1 MCSRVGVHT
10 ATCHEAVR
18 RFVYGD
24 AVQQL
29 MEYVPLRCGKLLF
42 GHFEQAQTAACLAD
56 ESMAVVTRR

>member
-1 MCSRVGVHT
+1 MGVHA
-10 ATCHEAVR
+10 ATGHKAMR

-24 AVQQL
+24 AIQQL
-29 MEYVPLRCGKLLF
+29 LEYVPLRCGKLLF